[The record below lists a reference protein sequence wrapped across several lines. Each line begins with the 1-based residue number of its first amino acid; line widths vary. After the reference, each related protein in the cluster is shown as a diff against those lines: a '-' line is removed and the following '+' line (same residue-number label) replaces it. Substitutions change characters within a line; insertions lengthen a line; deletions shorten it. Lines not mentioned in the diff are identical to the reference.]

1 MRNPEPV
8 QESVLRDQL
17 PGTGPALRSFGHVE
31 VVRIKRRS
39 RKHPELLLFKG
50 APASKHSIAK
60 SVLVSIPDANGEL
73 PAPWIDK
80 EKGRIHLFYPNM
92 EHPDLVDLMKD
103 PGEYLCYLWTSSDGA
118 KSHAWLLKT
127 R

>member
-1 MRNPEPV
+1 MRNPEILP
-8 QESVLRDQL
+8 ESVLRDQL
-17 PGTGPALRSFGHVE
+17 PGAGPALRSFGHVE

-39 RKHPELLLFKG
+39 RRHPDLLLFKG
-50 APASKHSIAK
+50 APASKHSVAK

-80 EKGRIHLFYPNM
+80 EKGRIHLFYSSM
-92 EHPDLVDLMKD
+92 EHPDLVPLMKD
-103 PGEYLCYLWTSSDGA
+103 PGGYLCYVWTSSDGS

>member
-17 PGTGPALRSFGHVE
+17 SETGPALRSFGHVE

-50 APASKHSIAK
+50 APASKNSIAK

-73 PAPWIDK
+73 PAPWFDR
-80 EKGRIHLFYPNM
+80 EKGRIHLFYPNL
-92 EHPDLVDLMKD
+92 EDPDLMPLMKD
-103 PGEYLCYLWTSSDGA
+103 PSDYLCYLWTSSDGA